1 MSISMDAACLQCGLR
16 RNIATVTPLGTDQ
29 QTMDFAREL
38 MKLYLDGPADVPS
51 TCLPPKLPGCSMS
64 GTAWV
69 WIGSG
74 RKSWIPMPWC

>member
-38 MKLYLDGPADVPS
+38 MKLYLDLS
-51 TCLPPKLPGCSMS
+51 L
-64 GTAWV
+64 
-69 WIGSG
+69 IH
-74 RKSWIPMPWC
+74 I